1 MSGDRIRQKGLI
13 DLSGG
18 GVRGA
23 ATGLFVA
30 LAMLA
35 LFWGRLVNHDIAWFL
50 IATREWLGG
59 AELYVD
65 LVEVNP
71 PLNFYLTVP
80 SLMLAD
86 LFGTSDT
93 NGHYLAV
100 ALLCFGSLWW
110 SGAILGSSFQLTPA
124 RQTMLLLGAGSAVLL
139 SSLNGVGQREQVMV
153 LCFLPW
159 ALREASPHGV
169 TTAEQTRAAALA
181 AIGMCLKP
189 YFVVLPLGV
198 TLLNCLQ
205 SRSLRP
211 IVSPANITFLCFGL
225 AYVFLVWTVHPS
237 YLFEIVG
244 YGLEVYGAYGKPM
257 AEVLSGIAAALGLM
271 TLFAV
276 VAIRSH
282 AMDRPVS
289 VFVALS
295 FGGLVSYFLQGTG
308 FSYHKV
314 PFVAFGMIACF
325 LVLLQGTGE
334 RSAGLAAAIAAVG
347 MAIGGVQ
354 QGLYR
359 NDAIPEI
366 TETAGKLGE
375 INGLMTLSSHV
386 YTGPPVAIALKTGW
400 ISSYPANWLV
410 PGAFNRLD
418 ELDCN
423 AEALLCRKLEGIA
436 SRNRRDNIADI
447 AKSRPDLLIVDR
459 NSGYFDT
466 PRFDWLGFMAADP
479 DWAPVFADYRQVA
492 ISPRF
497 LYFLRQP

>member
-1 MSGDRIRQKGLI
+1 MSDERIGQSGLI
-13 DLSGG
+13 GLSGAT
-18 GVRGA
+18 VRGVG
-23 ATGLFVA
+23 TGLVIA
-30 LAMLA
+30 LALLV

-59 AELYVD
+59 AQLYVD

-86 LFGTSDT
+86 LFCISDT
-93 NGHYLAV
+93 NGHYLAM
-100 ALLCFGSLWW
+100 ALLCLASLLW
-110 SGAILGSSFQLTPA
+110 SSLILASTSGLSPA
-124 RQTMLLLGAGSAVLL
+124 RQAMFLLGAGAAVLL
-139 SSLNGVGQREQVMV
+139 SSLNGIGQREQVLV

-169 TTAEQTRAAALA
+169 TTAEQTRAAAFA

-189 YFVVLPLGV
+189 YFVVMPLAV

-205 SRSLRP
+205 ARSFRP
-211 IVSPANITFLCFGL
+211 ILSPANITFLIFGL
-225 AYVFLVWTVHPS
+225 AYVFLVWIVHPT
-237 YLFEIVG
+237 YLFVIVG
-244 YGLEVYGAYGKPM
+244 YGLEVYGAYGKPF
-257 AEVLSGIAAALGLM
+257 AEVLTRIAVALGPM
-271 TLFAV
+271 TLLSV
-276 VAIRSH
+276 IVLRSKT
-282 AMDRPVS
+282 MNRPAL

-295 FGGLVSYFLQGTG
+295 WGGLVSYFLQGTG

-314 PFVAFGMIACF
+314 PFLVFGMIACL

-334 RSAGLAAAIAAVG
+334 RFSALVAAVAAGG
-347 MAIGGVQ
+347 MVLVGVH
-354 QGLYR
+354 QGFYH

-375 INGLMTLSSHV
+375 IDGLMTLSSHV
-386 YTGPPVAIALKTGW
+386 YAGPPVAISLGTGW

-410 PGAFNRLD
+410 PGASNRLNQI
-418 ELDCN
+418 DCK
-423 AEALLCRKLEGIA
+423 AEAQLCQKLEEIA
-436 SRNRRDNIADI
+436 ARNRRDNIADI
-447 AKSRPDLLIVDR
+447 AKARPDLLIVDR
-459 NSGYFDT
+459 NSGYFDK

-492 ISPRF
+492 TSPRF
-497 LYFLRQP
+497 LYFKRKP